1 MIMLESILLQT
12 LSKPA
17 RIFGLLVISM
27 LIMQTSQASAFNPP
41 LEVVQSFKE
50 QYPDAKSTKWTKIK
64 DEDKPYK
71 VSFIQNKVKLNAY
84 FDKKGKWI
92 ETEKNIRLKALPES
106 IKATL
111 DSQFGE
117 IGYSMLH
124 ATEILQND
132 GAMVYA
138 VSIRSSGRRSDLLVT
153 MEGSFSYR

>member
-1 MIMLESILLQT
+1 MIMLESFLFQT
-12 LSKPA
+12 LSKSV
-17 RIFGLLVISM
+17 RIMGMLVLSM
-27 LIMQTSQASAFNPP
+27 LITHTSQASAFKPP
-41 LEVVQSFKE
+41 SEVVQSFNE
-50 QYPDAKSTKWTKIK
+50 HYPDAKSTKWTKIK

-71 VSFIQNKVKLNAY
+71 VSFVQKKVKLNAY
-84 FDKKGKWI
+84 FNKEGKWI
-92 ETEKNIRLKALPES
+92 ETEKNIRLKALPET

-132 GAMVYA
+132 GAIVYA
-138 VSIRSSGRRSDLLVT
+138 VSIRSSGRRSNLLVT